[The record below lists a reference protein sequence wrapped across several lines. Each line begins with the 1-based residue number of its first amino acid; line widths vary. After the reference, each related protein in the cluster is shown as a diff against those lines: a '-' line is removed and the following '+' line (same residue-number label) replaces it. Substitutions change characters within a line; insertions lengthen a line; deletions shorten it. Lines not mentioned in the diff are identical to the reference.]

1 MCKGL
6 ATLPATCLKSA
17 KDIKHKISFLL
28 QKPEPQA
35 ADQKQMKEKTAAAA
49 AAAKRTRLLP
59 ERDSVRHNNKQ
70 TGSSKRVPTAA
81 EVEKWKE
88 SFGHVMNSE
97 TGRTVFTSFLK
108 SEFSEEN
115 IDFWLACEDYKKST
129 TSKLATRAKQIYQ
142 QYVEADSPNE
152 VNLDAATREE
162 TRQNMENACPSCFN
176 EAQKMI
182 YILMEKD
189 SYRRF
194 LNSKLI
200 QDLSQTHSDTAQM
213 KKKKSNCDCTENRQA
228 LAGGA

>member
-35 ADQKQMKEKTAAAA
+35 ADQKQMKEKSTT
-49 AAAKRTRLLP
+49 AAAKR
-59 ERDSVRHNNKQ
+59 
-70 TGSSKRVPTAA
+70 VPNTA

-88 SFGHVMNSE
+88 SFSHVLNSE
-97 TGRTVFTSFLK
+97 VGRTVFTSFLK

-115 IDFWLACEDYKKST
+115 MDFWMACEDYTKT
-129 TSKLATRAKQIYQ
+129 APTKLATRAKQIYQ
-142 QYVEADSPNE
+142 KYIGADALNE
-152 VNLDAATREE
+152 VNLDAATREK
-162 TRQNMENACPSCFN
+162 TRQNVENACPSCFDD
-176 EAQKMI
+176 AQKMI
-182 YILMEKD
+182 YTLMEKD

-194 LNSKLI
+194 LKSKLI
-200 QDLSQTHSDTAQM
+200 QDLCQQQSNAAQEKKEKRSYDMADSSQV
-213 KKKKSNCDCTENRQA
+213 

>member
-35 ADQKQMKEKTAAAA
+35 VDQKQMKEKTTTAAAA
-49 AAAKRTRLLP
+49 A
-59 ERDSVRHNNKQ
+59 
-70 TGSSKRVPTAA
+70 KRVPTAA

-88 SFGHVMNSE
+88 SFSHVLNSE
-97 TGRTVFTSFLK
+97 TGRTVFSSFLR

-115 IDFWLACEDYKKST
+115 IDFWVACEDYKKNA
-129 TSKLATRAKQIYQ
+129 TSELATRAKQIYQ
-142 QYVEADSPNE
+142 QYVEADSPKE

-162 TRQNMENACPSCFN
+162 TRRKVESVNPSCFA

-182 YILMEKD
+182 YVLMEKD

-194 LNSKLI
+194 LKSKLI
-200 QDLSQTHSDTAQM
+200 QDLSRTHAAATAQE
-213 KKKKSNCDCTENRQA
+213 KKEKKNYDCAKNRRA

>member
-35 ADQKQMKEKTAAAA
+35 ADQKQSREKNE
-49 AAAKRTRLLP
+49 AAAKSIP
-59 ERDSVRHNNKQ
+59 
-70 TGSSKRVPTAA
+70 PAA

-88 SFGHVMNSE
+88 SFSNVMKSE
-97 TGRTVFTSFLK
+97 RGRVVFSSFLR
-108 SEFSEEN
+108 SEFSQEN
-115 IDFWLACEDYKKST
+115 MEFWIACQDYKMTPATKM
-129 TSKLATRAKQIYQ
+129 ATRAKQIYQ

-162 TRQNMENACPSCFN
+162 VRQNLENACLSCFD
-176 EAQKMI
+176 EAQRKI
-182 YILMEKD
+182 YTLMEKD

-194 LNSKLI
+194 LNSKLL
-200 QDLSQTHSDTAQM
+200 QDLSQTHDTAAQE
-213 KKKKSNCDCTENRQA
+213 KKQSNCEAPRQA

>member
-49 AAAKRTRLLP
+49 AAAA
-59 ERDSVRHNNKQ
+59 
-70 TGSSKRVPTAA
+70 KRVPTAA

-88 SFGHVMNSE
+88 SFSHVMNSE

-129 TSKLATRAKQIYQ
+129 TSKLTTRAKQIYQ

-162 TRQNMENACPSCFN
+162 TRQNVENACPSCFN

-213 KKKKSNCDCTENRQA
+213 KKKKNNCDCTENRQA

>member
-35 ADQKQMKEKTAAAA
+35 ADQKPLKEKTAAAA
-49 AAAKRTRLLP
+49 A
-59 ERDSVRHNNKQ
+59 
-70 TGSSKRVPTAA
+70 KRVPTAA

-88 SFGHVMNSE
+88 SFSHVMSTD
-97 TGRTVFTSFLK
+97 TGRTVFTNFLK

-115 IDFWLACEDYKKST
+115 INFWIACEEYKKT
-129 TSKLATRAKQIYQ
+129 APSKLPGRAKQIFQ
-142 QYVEADSPNE
+142 QYVESDALNE
-152 VNLDAATREE
+152 VNLDSVTRED
-162 TRQNMENACPSCFN
+162 TKQNMENACPSCFDV
-176 EAQKMI
+176 AQKMI
-182 YILMEKD
+182 YTLMEKD

-194 LNSKLI
+194 LKSKLL
-200 QDLSQTHSDTAQM
+200 QDLCQTESGSAEG
-213 KKKKSNCDCTENRQA
+213 KKEKKSCDCADNGQE

>member
-28 QKPEPQA
+28 QKPEPQT

-49 AAAKRTRLLP
+49 A
-59 ERDSVRHNNKQ
+59 
-70 TGSSKRVPTAA
+70 KRVPTAA

-88 SFGHVMNSE
+88 SFTHVISSE
-97 TGRTVFTSFLK
+97 TGRAVFTSFLR

-115 IDFWLACEDYKKST
+115 MDFWIACEDYKKT
-129 TSKLATRAKQIYQ
+129 APSKLATRAKQIYQ
-142 QYVEADSPNE
+142 QYVEADAPNE
-152 VNLDAATREE
+152 VNLDALTREE
-162 TRQNMENACPSCFN
+162 TRQNLNNACPSCFSD
-176 EAQKMI
+176 AQKMI
-182 YILMEKD
+182 YTLMEKD

-200 QDLSQTHSDTAQM
+200 QSLCQTEITAAHEQKEKM
-213 KKKKSNCDCTENRQA
+213 KWDCAKNREV
-228 LAGGA
+228 LTGGA

>member
-35 ADQKQMKEKTAAAA
+35 ADQKQGKEKTAT
-49 AAAKRTRLLP
+49 AAAKREP
-59 ERDSVRHNNKQ
+59 N
-70 TGSSKRVPTAA
+70 GA

-88 SFGHVMNSE
+88 SFSHMMSSD
-97 TGRTVFTSFLK
+97 TGRTVFTSFLR

-115 IDFWLACEDYKKST
+115 MDFWVACEDYKKT
-129 TSKLATRAKQIYQ
+129 TPSKLATRAKQLYQ
-142 QYVEADSPNE
+142 QYVEADAPNE

-162 TRQNMENACPSCFN
+162 TRLNVENACPSCFE

-182 YILMEKD
+182 YTLMEKD

-194 LNSKLI
+194 LKSKLM
-200 QDLSQTHSDTAQM
+200 QDLCQKQISTVKGKNE
-213 KKKKSNCDCTENRQA
+213 KKNCEGADNRDA

>member
-35 ADQKQMKEKTAAAA
+35 ADQKQMKEKSTT
-49 AAAKRTRLLP
+49 AAAKR
-59 ERDSVRHNNKQ
+59 
-70 TGSSKRVPTAA
+70 VPNTA

-88 SFGHVMNSE
+88 SFSHVLNSE
-97 TGRTVFTSFLK
+97 VGRTVFTSFLK

-115 IDFWLACEDYKKST
+115 MDFWMACEDYTKT
-129 TSKLATRAKQIYQ
+129 APTKLATRAKQIYQ
-142 QYVEADSPNE
+142 KYIGADALNE
-152 VNLDAATREE
+152 VNLDAATREK
-162 TRQNMENACPSCFN
+162 TRQNVENACPSCFDD
-176 EAQKMI
+176 AQKMI
-182 YILMEKD
+182 YTLMEKD

-194 LNSKLI
+194 LKSKLI
-200 QDLSQTHSDTAQM
+200 QDLCQQQSNAAQEKKEKRSCDMADSSQV
-213 KKKKSNCDCTENRQA
+213 